1 MRDKKSERER
11 AKDKEKYEYSSLYFD
26 TLCCEDSLFKGF
38 QEELP
43 SAEFKIPCSTSL
55 FDKWVCKVVRV
66 LFCGIATRQFH
77 MRVRVVRVTTRTRQ

>member
-1 MRDKKSERER
+1 MAPAPAEEDYFLEASNLKKQCSETRHPDYRDVRR
-11 AKDKEKYEYSSLYFD
+11 RD
-26 TLCCEDSLFKGF
+26 
-38 QEELP
+38 
-43 SAEFKIPCSTSL
+43 